1 MMLLFFTHLRSLNVC
16 LAREQ
21 VALVI
26 GCADA
31 LHGCVVHSDEIRDWV
46 VEMDEFGPDFVQ
58 MGSQLPDFVQMN
70 RPMGANVRIVC
81 GRDWMLRLSAE
92 QDGRE
97 QTGRRGQMAGLRDEN
112 ERERE
117 DRGKQRRTEENAKIW
132 VNTGEDTSEHKR
144 YKRT

>member
-21 VALVI
+21 VALAI

-31 LHGCVVHSDEIRDWV
+31 LRGCAVHSDEIRDWV

-70 RPMGANVRIVC
+70 RPVGANVRIVC
-81 GRDWMLRLSAE
+81 GRDWMLKLSAE

-112 ERERE
+112 GQERE
-117 DRGKQRRTEENAKIW
+117 DREGQRRTEKNK
-132 VNTGEDTSEHKR
+132 GKQGR
-144 YKRT
+144 YG

>member
-16 LAREQ
+16 PAREQ

-31 LHGCVVHSDEIRDWV
+31 LHGCAVHSDEIRDWV

-58 MGSQLPDFVQMN
+58 MGSQLSDFVQMN
-70 RPMGANVRIVC
+70 RPVGTNVRIVR
-81 GRDWMLRLSAE
+81 GRDWMLKLSAE

-112 ERERE
+112 GQERE
-117 DRGKQRRTEENAKIW
+117 DR
-132 VNTGEDTSEHKR
+132 
-144 YKRT
+144 

>member
-26 GCADA
+26 GCTDA
-31 LHGCVVHSDEIRDWV
+31 LHGCAVHSDEIRDWV

-58 MGSQLPDFVQMN
+58 RERMCG
-70 RPMGANVRIVC
+70 IVC

-97 QTGRRGQMAGLRDEN
+97 QTGRWGQMVGLRDEN
-112 ERERE
+112 GQERE
-117 DRGKQRRTEENAKIW
+117 DR
-132 VNTGEDTSEHKR
+132 
-144 YKRT
+144 

>member
-31 LHGCVVHSDEIRDWV
+31 LRGCAVHSDEIRDWV

-58 MGSQLPDFVQMN
+58 MGSQLSDFVQMN
-70 RPMGANVRIVC
+70 RPVGANVRIVR
-81 GRDWMLRLSAE
+81 GRVWMLRLSAE

-97 QTGRRGQMAGLRDEN
+97 QTGRWGQMAGQGDG
-112 ERERE
+112 
-117 DRGKQRRTEENAKIW
+117 DRRW
-132 VNTGEDTSEHKR
+132 D
-144 YKRT
+144 

>member
-31 LHGCVVHSDEIRDWV
+31 LRGCAVHSDEIRDWV

-58 MGSQLPDFVQMN
+58 MGSQLSDFVQMN
-70 RPMGANVRIVC
+70 RPVGTNVRIVR
-81 GRDWMLRLSAE
+81 GRVWMLRLSAE

-97 QTGRRGQMAGLRDEN
+97 QTERWGQMSGLRDEN
-112 ERERE
+112 ERTEE
-117 DRGKQRRTEENAKIW
+117 DR
-132 VNTGEDTSEHKR
+132 
-144 YKRT
+144 

>member
-21 VALVI
+21 VALAI

-31 LHGCVVHSDEIRDWV
+31 LRGCAVHSDEIRDWV

-70 RPMGANVRIVC
+70 RPVGANVRIVC
-81 GRDWMLRLSAE
+81 GRVWMLRLSAE

-97 QTGRRGQMAGLRDEN
+97 QTGRWGQMAGQGDG
-112 ERERE
+112 
-117 DRGKQRRTEENAKIW
+117 DRRW
-132 VNTGEDTSEHKR
+132 D
-144 YKRT
+144 

>member
-31 LHGCVVHSDEIRDWV
+31 LHGCAVHSDEIRDWV
-46 VEMDEFGPDFVQ
+46 VE
-58 MGSQLPDFVQMN
+58 LPDFVQMN
-70 RPMGANVRIVC
+70 RPVGANVRIVC

-97 QTGRRGQMAGLRDEN
+97 QTGRWGQMVGLRDEN
-112 ERERE
+112 GQERE
-117 DRGKQRRTEENAKIW
+117 DR
-132 VNTGEDTSEHKR
+132 
-144 YKRT
+144 

>member
-21 VALVI
+21 VALAI

-31 LHGCVVHSDEIRDWV
+31 LHGCAVHSDEIRDWV

-70 RPMGANVRIVC
+70 RPVGANVRIVC

-97 QTGRRGQMAGLRDEN
+97 QTERRGQMAGLRDEN
-112 ERERE
+112 GQERE
-117 DRGKQRRTEENAKIW
+117 DR
-132 VNTGEDTSEHKR
+132 
-144 YKRT
+144 

>member
-31 LHGCVVHSDEIRDWV
+31 LRGCAVHSDEIRDCV
-46 VEMDEFGPDFVQ
+46 VEMDEFGLDFVQ
-58 MGSQLPDFVQMN
+58 MGSQLPDFVRMN
-70 RPMGANVRIVC
+70 RPVGANVRIVC
-81 GRDWMLRLSAE
+81 GRDWMLRLSVE

-97 QTGRRGQMAGLRDEN
+97 QTGRWGQMTGPRNEN
-112 ERERE
+112 G
-117 DRGKQRRTEENAKIW
+117 RGEQRRTEENAKIW
-132 VNTGEDTSEHKR
+132 VNTGEGTSEHKR

>member
-16 LAREQ
+16 PAREQ
-21 VALVI
+21 VALAI

-31 LHGCVVHSDEIRDWV
+31 LRGYAVHSDKIRDWV

-58 MGSQLPDFVQMN
+58 MN
-70 RPMGANVRIVC
+70 RPVGANVRIVC

-97 QTGRRGQMAGLRDEN
+97 QTGRRGQMVGLRDG
-112 ERERE
+112 
-117 DRGKQRRTEENAKIW
+117 DRW
-132 VNTGEDTSEHKR
+132 WD
-144 YKRT
+144 

>member
-21 VALVI
+21 VALAI

-31 LHGCVVHSDEIRDWV
+31 LRGCAVHSDEIRDWV

-70 RPMGANVRIVC
+70 RPVGTNVRIVC
-81 GRDWMLRLSAE
+81 GRDWMLKLSAE

-97 QTGRRGQMAGLRDEN
+97 QTGRWGQMAGLRDEN
-112 ERERE
+112 GRERE
-117 DRGKQRRTEENAKIW
+117 DKGGQRRTDKNAKIW
-132 VNTGEDTSEHKR
+132 VNTGEGTSEHKR

>member
-16 LAREQ
+16 LARGQ
-21 VALVI
+21 VALAI

-31 LHGCVVHSDEIRDWV
+31 LRGCAVHSDEIRDWV

-70 RPMGANVRIVC
+70 RPVGANVRIVC

-97 QTGRRGQMAGLRDEN
+97 QTRRREQMVGLRDEN
-112 ERERE
+112 GRERE
-117 DRGKQRRTEENAKIW
+117 DRGGQIRTDKNAKIW
-132 VNTGEDTSEHKR
+132 LNTGEGTSEHKR

>member
-21 VALVI
+21 VALAI

-31 LHGCVVHSDEIRDWV
+31 LRGCAVHSDEIRDWV

-70 RPMGANVRIVC
+70 RPVGTNVRIVC

-97 QTGRRGQMAGLRDEN
+97 QTGRWGQMAGLRDEN
-112 ERERE
+112 GQERE
-117 DRGKQRRTEENAKIW
+117 DR
-132 VNTGEDTSEHKR
+132 
-144 YKRT
+144 

>member
-21 VALVI
+21 VALAI

-31 LHGCVVHSDEIRDWV
+31 LHGCAVHSDEIRDWV

-70 RPMGANVRIVC
+70 RPVGANVRIVC
-81 GRDWMLRLSAE
+81 GRDWMLKLSAE

-97 QTGRRGQMAGLRDEN
+97 RRRGQMAGLRDEN
-112 ERERE
+112 GQERE
-117 DRGKQRRTEENAKIW
+117 DREGQRRTEKNKGKQRRY
-132 VNTGEDTSEHKR
+132 G
-144 YKRT
+144 

>member
-31 LHGCVVHSDEIRDWV
+31 LRGCAVHSDEIRDWV

-58 MGSQLPDFVQMN
+58 MN
-70 RPMGANVRIVC
+70 RPVGANVRIVC
-81 GRDWMLRLSAE
+81 GRDW
-92 QDGRE
+92 G
-97 QTGRRGQMAGLRDEN
+97 
-112 ERERE
+112 
-117 DRGKQRRTEENAKIW
+117 
-132 VNTGEDTSEHKR
+132 
-144 YKRT
+144 